1 MDMDQKLSQDD
12 LVAVI
17 SAVGAAVHGVKR
29 LYTAEQE
36 EVDQG
41 ASIVL
46 GVLFRHG
53 PRRPSY
59 IAQITGLDLSTVSR
73 HARFQEDAGRVVKVA
88 DPADRRAHRLALT
101 EAGLEHFDALWLRRI
116 DRLAE
121 FIGHWT
127 PEDARTLTVLAERL
141 AGDLGEKVPITL
153 PDPEQARTA
162 HRAAL
167 AETLPK
173 GA

>member
-1 MDMDQKLSQDD
+1 VDVDRRLSRED

-17 SAVGAAVHGVKR
+17 SAVGAAMHGVKR

-36 EVDQG
+36 EIDQG
-41 ASIVL
+41 SSIIL

-53 PRRPSY
+53 PKRPSD
-59 IAQITGLDLSTVSR
+59 IAQICGLDLSTVSR
-73 HARFQEDAGRVVKVA
+73 HARVQEEAGRVAKVA

-101 EAGLEHFDALWLRRI
+101 DAGIERFDQLWRRRI

-121 FIGHWT
+121 IIGEWS

-141 AGDLGEKVPITL
+141 AGDLGEKVPVAL
-153 PDPEQARTA
+153 PDPDLARAT

-167 AETLPK
+167 AQTLPK